1 MSVDT
6 KILRALR
13 RESGSASG
21 AELAEHLGI
30 SRAAVWARI
39 EDLRKLGYQI
49 EASPHEGYRLTATPD
64 LLHADDLLARLPE
77 DCVIGRNIQVF
88 QETTSTNDII
98 ERLARDGVP
107 EGAVV
112 FAESQTKGRGR
123 LGRKWVSPSGQGLW
137 FSLLLR
143 PPWPPAQVTQI
154 TITTAVSLSR
164 AVSRVTGV
172 YPEIKW
178 PNDLMHDGRKFAGI
192 LTELSAEPE
201 MVRHVV
207 VGIGMDVNVDSGE
220 FPDDVRQL
228 ATSLRAVT
236 GRAVDR
242 AQLATQ
248 ILRELDADY
257 QRLLQGR
264 FDEIS
269 SEWMERCRT
278 IGREVTISMGDRRL
292 VGRAEALDI
301 DGALLVRSE
310 HGRLERVVGGDVRV
324 ERSQA

>member
-1 MSVDT
+1 MSVDSQ
-6 KILRALR
+6 ILRALHR
-13 RESGSASG
+13 KSGSASG
-21 AELAEHLGI
+21 ADLAEHLGI

-39 EDLRKLGYQI
+39 EDLRTLGYQI

-64 LLHADDLLARLPE
+64 LLHSDDLLARL
-77 DCVIGRNIQVF
+77 DDGCVIGRDIQVF
-88 QETTSTNDII
+88 QQTTSTNDIV

-107 EGAVV
+107 EGVVV

-123 LGRKWVSPSGQGLW
+123 LGRKWVSPSGRGLW

-143 PPWPPAQVTQI
+143 PPWPPSQVTQI
-154 TITTAVSLSR
+154 TITAAVSLSR
-164 AVSRVTGV
+164 AVSRVTGI

-178 PNDLMHDGRKFAGI
+178 PNDLLHDGKKFAGI

-207 VGIGMDVNVDSGE
+207 VGIGMDVNVDE
-220 FPDDVRQL
+220 ADFPEDVREL

-242 AQLATQ
+242 ARLATQ

-257 QRLLQGR
+257 ARLLLGR

-269 SEWMERCRT
+269 SEWMERCQT
-278 IGREVTISMGDRRL
+278 IGREVSITMGGRQL
-292 VGRAEALDI
+292 VGRAEALDV

-324 ERSQA
+324 GRVGA